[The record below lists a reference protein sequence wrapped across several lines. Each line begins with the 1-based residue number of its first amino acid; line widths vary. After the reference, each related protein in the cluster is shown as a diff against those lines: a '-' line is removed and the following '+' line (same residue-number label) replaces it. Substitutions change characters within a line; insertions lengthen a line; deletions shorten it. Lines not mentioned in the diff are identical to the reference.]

1 MRPRAEREAV
11 LERQRAMLSRG
22 DLTPEERV
30 EFDCSRAWE
39 MRQAELRR
47 HPQPQLDLPEPH

>member
-1 MRPRAEREAV
+1 MPSQAHREAV
-11 LERQRAMLSRG
+11 LQRERELLRRG
-22 DLTPEERV
+22 DLTLEERV

-47 HPQPQLDLPEPH
+47 QPQQQLELPEAR